1 MEVIESLLAY
11 VDGHRERA
19 ARPFVTLSYAQ
30 SLDGCI
36 SARAGEPLALSGPE
50 SLRLTHTLRSHHDA
64 ILVGIGTVLSDDP
77 QLSVR
82 FVEGKN
88 PQPVVLDS
96 RLRIPLNA
104 ALLTT
109 DARRPW
115 ICTRDNPD
123 PARVE
128 ALEQVGARVMT
139 LPSTAKGQV
148 CLSSL
153 LGRLA
158 EMGVNSLMVEGGARI
173 ITSFVLD
180 RLADFIVLTVVPVF
194 IGGMRAVSELGQS
207 DPQRFVR
214 VTDPHYERLGGD
226 LILWGRLGSSAR

>member
-1 MEVIESLLAY
+1 MEVIESLVAN
-11 VDGHRERA
+11 VGDHSQRTG
-19 ARPFVTLSYAQ
+19 RPFVTLSYAQ

-50 SLRLTHTLRSHHDA
+50 SRRLTHALRARHDA

-77 QLSVR
+77 QLNVR
-82 FVEGKN
+82 LVEGKD

-104 ALLTT
+104 TLLTT
-109 DARRPW
+109 NSRRPW

-123 PARVE
+123 SQRVQE
-128 ALEQVGARVMT
+128 LEQVGARIMT
-139 LPSTAKGQV
+139 LPSTSKGQV

-153 LGRLA
+153 LDRLG

-173 ITSFVLD
+173 ITSLLLD
-180 RLADFIVLTVVPVF
+180 RLADFIVLTIVPVF

-207 DPQRFVR
+207 DPLRFVR
-214 VTDPHYERLGGD
+214 VTNPQYKKLGGD
-226 LILWGRLGSSAR
+226 LILWGRLV

>member
-1 MEVIESLLAY
+1 MEVIDSLLSC
-11 VDGHRERA
+11 VGGHRERTG
-19 ARPFVTLSYAQ
+19 RPFVTLSYAQ

-50 SLRLTHTLRSHHDA
+50 SLRLTHSLRANHDA

-77 QLSVR
+77 HLNVR
-82 FVEGKN
+82 LVEGKN

-109 DARRPW
+109 DSRRPW
-115 ICTRDNPD
+115 ICTRDNPA
-123 PARVE
+123 PERVE
-128 ALEQVGARVMT
+128 QLEKAGARVMA
-139 LPSTAKGQV
+139 LPSTSRGQV

-153 LGRLA
+153 LNRLG
-158 EMGVNSLMVEGGARI
+158 EMGINSLMVEGGARI
-173 ITSFVLD
+173 ITSLLLD
-180 RLADFIVLTVVPVF
+180 RLANFVVLTIVPAF

-214 VTDPHYERLGGD
+214 VTNPHYERLGGD
-226 LILWGRLGSSAR
+226 LILWGRLG